1 MVTIF
6 TLFFNVLELEIL
18 LYDNHATKTAFVFR
32 KRSGRISD
40 KINQPFTTSCFR
52 TNSGSKTTPNPG
64 PVGTLTNPFT
74 L

>member
-18 LYDNHATKTAFVFR
+18 LYDYHATKTAFASR

-40 KINQPFTTSCFR
+40 KNLSAFYYFMFPDKFR
-52 TNSGSKTTPNPG
+52 I
-64 PVGTLTNPFT
+64 
-74 L
+74 